1 MEKKE
6 VRGVKGRMKR
16 GEMKT
21 GRGRWREKRKYGGI
35 EELNE
40 KKRILK
46 DMSLS
51 QIRTLSSESI
61 DSCH

>member
-1 MEKKE
+1 
-6 VRGVKGRMKR
+6 
-16 GEMKT
+16 MKT